1 MRSWLI
7 VAHSAI
13 GRQHVKKNLPCQ
25 DVHRIEVINTERGV
39 AVVCDGAGSAK
50 ESRIGARIVA
60 KQSAVLFKKLVADQ
74 SGCFPPSKEEWQ
86 KASHDA
92 LLKIAA
98 FLKKFAVRTNRD
110 FKSLACTVIV
120 VVYDP
125 HGVMISHIG
134 DGRAA
139 VCDWQG
145 VWHAIM
151 QPFRGEEANQ
161 TLFITS
167 AAWRNNLAF
176 MGCEI
181 VNEPIIAFTLMSD
194 GCENHAF
201 RLNRYDEAAGVYIQ
215 LNEPY
220 ARFFKPLTEQLLA
233 LDEQGY
239 LPEQINLEWQ
249 DFIERGT
256 AGLAREGDDKTM
268 ILGILKAKME

>member
-13 GRQHVKKNLPCQ
+13 GRQHIKKNLPCQ
-25 DVHRIEVINTERGV
+25 DVHRIEVINAERGV

-60 KQSAVLFKKLVADQ
+60 KQSAVLFKKLVVDRA
-74 SGCFPPSKEEWQ
+74 GYFPPSKKEWQ

-92 LLKIAA
+92 LSKIAA
-98 FLKKFAVRTNRD
+98 FLKKFAVRTNRS

-125 HGVMISHIG
+125 HGLMISHIG

-139 VCDWQG
+139 VCDRQGDWQ
-145 VWHAIM
+145 AIM

-167 AAWRNNLAF
+167 AAWRNNPAF
-176 MGCEI
+176 MGCE
-181 VNEPIIAFTLMSD
+181 VFYEPLTAFTLMSD

-201 RLNRYDEAAGVYIQ
+201 QLNRYDESAGVYIQ

-220 ARFFKPLTEQLLA
+220 AKFFNPLTEQLLS
-233 LDEQGY
+233 LDGQGFS
-239 LPEQINLEWQ
+239 PEQINHEWQ
-249 DFIERGT
+249 EFIDRGT

>member
-13 GRQHVKKNLPCQ
+13 GRQHIKRNLPCQ
-25 DVHRIEVINTERGV
+25 DVHRLSVINAERGV

-50 ESRIGARIVA
+50 ESQTGARIVA
-60 KQSAVLFKKLVADQ
+60 KQSAILFKKLVAGRN
-74 SGCFPPSKEEWQ
+74 GCFPPSKGEWQ

-120 VVYDP
+120 VVFDP
-125 HGVMISHIG
+125 QGVMICHIG

-139 VCDWQG
+139 VCDRQG
-145 VWHAIM
+145 DWHAIM

-176 MGCEI
+176 IGCE
-181 VNEPIIAFTLMSD
+181 VFYEPITAFTLMSD

-233 LDEQGY
+233 LEEQGY
-239 LPEQINLEWQ
+239 SLEQINQEWR

-268 ILGILKAKME
+268 ILGILRAKMI